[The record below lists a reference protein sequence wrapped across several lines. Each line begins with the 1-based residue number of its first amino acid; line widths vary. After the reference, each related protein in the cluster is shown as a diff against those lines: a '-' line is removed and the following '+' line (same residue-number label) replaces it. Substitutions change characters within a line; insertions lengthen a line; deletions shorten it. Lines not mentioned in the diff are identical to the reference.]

1 MATPFE
7 LKEGEGY
14 LNRDNEN
21 PEKYWGSFKVS
32 KDMKKG
38 ETINLTEWINT
49 KDDGRVIHKLQERK
63 PKAMQLVINGVVVFF
78 SSLDQLVILPLLLIM
93 ELIILDDGLYQLI
106 PITKKMIEGIE
117 LFDEINCLDLCELL
131 RLKLT
136 GYVDTL
142 NLHMM
147 NDGTGAMV
155 GCMCR

>member
-1 MATPFE
+1 
-7 LKEGEGY
+7 
-14 LNRDNEN
+14 
-21 PEKYWGSFKVS
+21 
-32 KDMKKG
+32 
-38 ETINLTEWINT
+38 
-49 KDDGRVIHKLQERK
+49 
-63 PKAMQLVINGVVVFF
+63 
-78 SSLDQLVILPLLLIM
+78 M

-147 NDGTGAMV
+147 NDNTGAMM
-155 GCMCR
+155 GCICK